1 MTIRQEAYSLIDALP
16 DESVARLV
24 SIMLLLPKKD
34 ATIIDDKINIKELS
48 QTDKQKAFN
57 RMKELRKISTKYQ
70 LGDLDE
76 ERAKAVEE
84 KFGKLA

>member
-16 DESVARLV
+16 DESVANLV
-24 SIMLLLPKKD
+24 SIMLLLPKRD
-34 ATIIDDKINIKELS
+34 TIIIEDKINIKEFS
-48 QTDKQKAFN
+48 KSDKQKAFQ
-57 RMKELRKISTKYQ
+57 RMEELRKISAKYQ

-76 ERAKAVEE
+76 ERANAVEE